1 MASSESPII
10 GWFASVVWW
19 LATTC
24 AAQGD
29 SLFPVSVNYDDEA
42 WVEIPPSEAVRLV
55 DEAVAKQPKYG
66 SGRVRVLV
74 YLNAQGESDRDTV
87 IQLFGELKKTD
98 SPATLREKTAPL
110 RRDVPKDITQKLN
123 WSQVTIAE
131 DGDNVI
137 EKSEKWSSQTWSST
151 YLSTDKIKIVY
162 EGAQRQAD
170 VALPGLQNRMAVH
183 RLTSFHVLL
192 QPVKEQYV
200 LSAAKTPDFV
210 KIVRGS
216 QGGPSRTIVFSLR
229 DGSVLYE
236 NSTTSDGTLTKEAWQ
251 GPMKEWVGGVRYPTS
266 RLRFEY
272 TDGAVTDVEAVAVQQ
287 AEFNVR
293 VEPSEFVV
301 PIPAGTT
308 VVDVR
313 EGEPAVVRVK
323 QPIDDLVAALD
334 AGLPTKVRPTKVD
347 LEGADASSTSRWRIG
362 LILLNVVVVAI
373 LLVVVLVIRRRAARP
388 G

>member
-1 MASSESPII
+1 MARCDRIWRVLSLLSLV
-10 GWFASVVWW
+10 GWS
-19 LATTC
+19 LLCGGSQTTC

-29 SLFPVSVNYDDEA
+29 SLFPVRVNYDDEA
-42 WVEIPPSEAVRLV
+42 WVEIPPAEAVRLV
-55 DEAVAKQPKYG
+55 DEALAKQPKYG

-87 IQLFGELKKTD
+87 IQLFGELKSTD
-98 SPATLREKTAPL
+98 APAKLREKMAPL

-123 WSQVTIAE
+123 WSEVTITE
-131 DGDNVI
+131 DGDSVI

-162 EGAQRQAD
+162 EGAQQQAD

-183 RLTSFHVLL
+183 RLASFHVPLH
-192 QPVKEQYV
+192 PVKEQSV

-210 KIVRGS
+210 KLVRGS
-216 QGGPSRTIVFSLR
+216 QGGPSRTTIFSVR
-229 DGSVLYE
+229 DGSVLHE
-236 NSTTSDGTLTKEAWQ
+236 NLTSSDGTLTKETWQ
-251 GPMKEWVGGVRYPTS
+251 GPMKEWAGGVRYPTS
-266 RLRFEY
+266 LLQFRY
-272 TDGAVTDVEAVAVQQ
+272 MDGAVMDVEAVAVQQ

-301 PIPAGTT
+301 AIPAGTT

-347 LEGADASSTSRWRIG
+347 
-362 LILLNVVVVAI
+362 
-373 LLVVVLVIRRRAARP
+373 
-388 G
+388 